1 MTANLCY
8 HCFQDKPENES
19 VCPHCGYDAAA
30 DADAHPL
37 ALPCGTVLGGKY
49 ILGHVLGQG
58 GFGITYIA
66 QDYQTKERVAVKEF
80 FPDAMAM
87 RTQKHTVSAHSG
99 EQKENFQYGKACF
112 LSEAETLAE
121 FIGNPNIIRVY
132 SYFEENGTA
141 YYVMEYIE
149 GESLQHYVRAH
160 DGKISWEETKK
171 FLFPIMEALG
181 AVHEK
186 GIIHR
191 DVTPDNIYITK
202 DGNVKL
208 IDFGAARYSLGE
220 KSRSL
225 DVIIKH
231 GFAPMEQYTRRS
243 KQGPYTD
250 VYALAAT
257 MYYVLSGKLPPDSID
272 RLEEDHLADLN
283 AQGVD
288 IPPNAE
294 RAIEKALSLR
304 HADRFQSMAE
314 FKDALTAEKPMT
326 EQAERF
332 STEPVNAPVPSLPGK
347 SAPAS
352 DPIQLPIEEHA
363 DDTQNRRFHI
373 KKEWIPLGICTVW
386 VTIVFAITANTF
398 SKKNEVRQSAI
409 VTETATAAAVS
420 HTSAAPETTIV
431 ISTTK
436 RKETSKANLAA
447 TQRTTT
453 KKVTT
458 APIQTTLPTTLQT
471 TLQTTVTVPTTAH
484 PITTQS
490 TTLAATTTKATTTK
504 ATTTQATTTK
514 ATTTIATTTKATTT
528 QATTTQ
534 ATTTSKKTQSKFS
547 GRGTPNSS
555 DGFANLRSSMDYSDN
570 VVFPVENGHLLY
582 VSSTDDPEWYEVY
595 PEGSGYGGGYM
606 KASLVELFDDLK
618 NVKKP
623 SNMTYLGRGTST
635 SADGFLNVHV
645 DASIT
650 KGNTVDTLPNGAYGD
665 VYSYGNKD
673 WYYIKTATGFGYVKA
688 AFIRMLK
695 KGEREEIVY
704 NSEFGYSHNMDAAR
718 NSSTKQSVQTCNLSG
733 NINTHGKKVASFT
746 TDYVVNHGKSAY
758 VRESLGNS
766 WHINAVRYC
775 YSYDVHWYE
784 LYDADDGD
792 YYGWVDENYIDFYE

>member
-19 VCPHCGYDAAA
+19 VCPHCGYDAA
-30 DADAHPL
+30 ADAHPL

-87 RTQKHTVSAHSG
+87 RTQTHTVSAHSG

-149 GESLQHYVRAH
+149 GESLQQYVRAH

-202 DGNVKL
+202 DGDVKL

-257 MYYVLSGKLPPDSID
+257 MYYVLSGKLPQDSID

-283 AQGVD
+283 ALGVN
-288 IPPNAE
+288 IPANAE
-294 RAIEKALSLR
+294 KAIEKALSLR

-314 FKDALTAEKPMT
+314 FKDALISEKP
-326 EQAERF
+326 
-332 STEPVNAPVPSLPGK
+332 L
-347 SAPAS
+347 
-352 DPIQLPIEEHA
+352 
-363 DDTQNRRFHI
+363 
-373 KKEWIPLGICTVW
+373 
-386 VTIVFAITANTF
+386 
-398 SKKNEVRQSAI
+398 
-409 VTETATAAAVS
+409 TETADRSSVEPVGIHVS
-420 HTSAAPETTIV
+420 DIENADKMRDQCLAKEQKVKRQDNQKKQRRQKIIAKIIENKSIIGLV
-431 ISTTK
+431 IS
-436 RKETSKANLAA
+436 L
-447 TQRTTT
+447 
-453 KKVTT
+453 
-458 APIQTTLPTTLQT
+458 L
-471 TLQTTVTVPTTAH
+471 
-484 PITTQS
+484 
-490 TTLAATTTKATTTK
+490 
-504 ATTTQATTTK
+504 
-514 ATTTIATTTKATTT
+514 
-528 QATTTQ
+528 
-534 ATTTSKKTQSKFS
+534 FS
-547 GRGTPNSS
+547 CAGILCIIVGV
-555 DGFANLRSSMDYSDN
+555 G
-570 VVFPVENGHLLY
+570 
-582 VSSTDDPEWYEVY
+582 
-595 PEGSGYGGGYM
+595 
-606 KASLVELFDDLK
+606 KASMLVWSLLPF
-618 NVKKP
+618 
-623 SNMTYLGRGTST
+623 SIGI
-635 SADGFLNVHV
+635 SAFFFH
-645 DASIT
+645 
-650 KGNTVDTLPNGAYGD
+650 
-665 VYSYGNKD
+665 
-673 WYYIKTATGFGYVKA
+673 
-688 AFIRMLK
+688 
-695 KGEREEIVY
+695 
-704 NSEFGYSHNMDAAR
+704 
-718 NSSTKQSVQTCNLSG
+718 
-733 NINTHGKKVASFT
+733 
-746 TDYVVNHGKSAY
+746 
-758 VRESLGNS
+758 
-766 WHINAVRYC
+766 HI
-775 YSYDVHWYE
+775 SKE
-784 LYDADDGD
+784 
-792 YYGWVDENYIDFYE
+792 